1 MAMPVPP
8 IPISSH
14 SQEDETH
21 FLRFGT
27 GILYVSTEA
36 LRDYFNQRHPN
47 LSDDLFNKRTLLE
60 RLKEKK
66 VITSTQWDLLFPA
79 CGKLDGIMQNMYF
92 EYLYY

>member
-1 MAMPVPP
+1 MAMLGSP
-8 IPISSH
+8 IHVWSH

-27 GILYVSTEA
+27 GILCVSTEA

-47 LSDDLFNKRTLLE
+47 LSDDLFKKRTLLE

-66 VITSTQWDLLFPA
+66 VITSAQWDLLYPA
-79 CGKLDGIMQNMYF
+79 CGKLDGIMQTMNFGYI
-92 EYLYY
+92 YT